1 MQRRAQQG
9 GPRTNGSQS
18 DKASFQRQKF
28 NFKDFARLV
37 MTIKP
42 HFWQLWVGLIFG
54 VIATGVQLMV
64 PQFAKQ
70 LINQLG
76 HSINSQMIVIVIVAF
91 IGSALISAVSGSI
104 LGFFGEDV
112 VSKLRQFLWN
122 KILRLPVGHFDE
134 TRSGEL
140 SSRLINDTSQ
150 VKDLLANDVPNMAT
164 SILQLV
170 GALVLMLLMDWKMT
184 LIMFIAVP
192 LVLMLMLPIIRQSRK
207 IAVARQDALADFNG
221 QSSEII
227 SDIRLFKASTAEEVE
242 REDGGQ
248 KIDKLYR
255 IGLKEAVYDSIAS
268 PLMQMMMMGM
278 VIGMLIYGASRVSQG
293 TMTFGTLISFL
304 MYLTQM
310 IGPFAQLSQFFNNLA
325 KTSGSTA
332 RIQEL
337 LQASEE
343 DQITGKDMDMTGQTL
358 SVDHVDFA
366 YDKDQPILQ
375 DVSFTA
381 KPNSVVAFAGPSGG
395 GKSTIFGL
403 LERFYQPDKGQ
414 IKIGD
419 INIQNVNMTNWRS
432 QIGLVGQDA
441 TIMAGTIRYNLTYGL
456 DGDYTDDQLWNV
468 LEMAY
473 AKSFVQDMPD
483 GLDTQ
488 VGERGVKVSGGQRQ
502 RLAIARAFLWDP
514 KILMLDEATASLDSE
529 SEIMVQKALEKLM
542 HNRTTLVIAHRLS
555 TIVDATQIYFI
566 EHGKVSGHGTHKELV
581 KNHPLYRE
589 YVENQFESVKQGA

>member
-1 MQRRAQQG
+1 MQRQAPQG
-9 GPRTNGSQS
+9 GPQRGPQAGGVPF
-18 DKASFQRQKF
+18 KRQKF
-28 NFKDFARLV
+28 NFKDFAQLV
-37 MTIKP
+37 VKIKP
-42 HFWQLWVGLIFG
+42 HFWQLGVGLLFG
-54 VIATGVQLMV
+54 LIATGIQLTV
-64 PQFAKQ
+64 PQLAKQ

-76 HSINSQMIVIVIVAF
+76 HAMNSQLMFLVIAAF
-91 IGSALISAVSGSI
+91 IGSALISAFSGSI

-112 VSKLRQFLWN
+112 VSKLRQFLWD
-122 KILRLPVGHFDE
+122 KILRLPVGYFDE
-134 TRSGEL
+134 TRSGEI
-140 SSRLINDTSQ
+140 SSQLINDTSQ
-150 VKDLLANDVPNMAT
+150 VKDLLANSVPNMVT

-170 GALVLMLLMDWKMT
+170 GALVLMLIMDWRMT

-192 LVLMLMLPIIRQSRK
+192 LVLVLMMPVIKQSHK
-207 IAVARQDALADFNG
+207 ISIARQDALADFNG
-221 QSSEII
+221 QSSEIL
-227 SDIRLFKASTAEEVE
+227 SDIRLVKSSTAEDVE
-242 REDGGQ
+242 REDGHQ

-255 IGLKEAVYDSIAS
+255 IGLKEAIYDSIAS

-278 VIGMLIYGASRVSQG
+278 MIGMLIYGASRVSQG

-310 IGPFAQLSQFFNNLA
+310 IGPFTQLSQFFTDMA

-343 DQITGKDMDMTGQTL
+343 EQTSGENINMDGQAL
-358 SVDHVDFA
+358 SVEHVDFE
-366 YDKDQPILQ
+366 YEKDQPILQ
-375 DVSFTA
+375 DISFNA
-381 KPNSVVAFAGPSGG
+381 KPNSVIAFAGPSGG

-403 LERFYQPDKGQ
+403 LERFYNPDKGQ

-419 INIQNVNMTNWRS
+419 TEINDVNMNNWRS
-432 QIGLVGQDA
+432 QIGLVSQDA
-441 TIMAGTIRYNLTYGL
+441 AIMAGTIRYNLTYGL
-456 DGDYTDDQLWNV
+456 DGNYTDEQLWSV
-468 LEMAY
+468 LGMAY

-502 RLAIARAFLWDP
+502 RLAIARAFLRDP

-566 EHGKVSGHGTHKELV
+566 EHGKVSGHGTHQELV

-589 YVENQFESVKQGA
+589 YVENQFDSVKQGA

>member
-1 MQRRAQQG
+1 MQRQAPQG
-9 GPRTNGSQS
+9 GRGPQAGGVPF
-18 DKASFQRQKF
+18 KRQKF
-28 NFKDFARLV
+28 NFKDFAQLV
-37 MTIKP
+37 IKIKP
-42 HFWQLWVGLIFG
+42 HFWQLGVGLLFG
-54 VIATGVQLMV
+54 LIATGIQLTV
-64 PQFAKQ
+64 PQLAKQ

-76 HSINSQMIVIVIVAF
+76 HAMNSQLMFLVIAAF
-91 IGSALISAVSGSI
+91 IGSALISAFSGSI

-112 VSKLRQFLWN
+112 VSKLRQFLWD
-122 KILRLPVGHFDE
+122 KILRLPVGYFDE
-134 TRSGEL
+134 TRSGEI

-150 VKDLLANDVPNMAT
+150 VKDLLANSVPNMVT

-170 GALVLMLLMDWKMT
+170 GALVLMLVMDWKMT

-192 LVLMLMLPIIRQSRK
+192 LVLVLMMPVIKQSHK
-207 IAVARQDALADFNG
+207 ISIARQDALADFNG
-221 QSSEII
+221 QSSEIL
-227 SDIRLFKASTAEEVE
+227 SDIRLVKSSTAEDVE
-242 REDGGQ
+242 REDGHQ

-255 IGLKEAVYDSIAS
+255 IGLKEAIYDSVAN

-278 VIGMLIYGASRVSQG
+278 MIGMLIYGATRVSQG

-310 IGPFAQLSQFFNNLA
+310 IGPFTQLSQFFTDMA

-343 DQITGKDMDMTGQTL
+343 DQTSGEDIDMDGQAL
-358 SVDHVDFA
+358 SVEHVDFE
-366 YDKDQPILQ
+366 YEKDQPILQ
-375 DVSFTA
+375 DISFAA
-381 KPNSVVAFAGPSGG
+381 KPNSVIAFAGPSGG

-403 LERFYQPDKGQ
+403 LERFYNPDKGQ

-419 INIQNVNMTNWRS
+419 TEIDDVNMNNWRS
-432 QIGLVGQDA
+432 QIGLVSQDA
-441 TIMAGTIRYNLTYGL
+441 AIMAGTIRYNLTYGL
-456 DGDYTDDQLWNV
+456 DGSYTDDQLWNV

-488 VGERGVKVSGGQRQ
+488 VGERGIKVSGGQRQ
-502 RLAIARAFLWDP
+502 RLAIARAFLRDP

-566 EHGKVSGHGTHKELV
+566 EHGKVSGHGTHQELV

>member
-1 MQRRAQQG
+1 MQRQAPQG
-9 GPRTNGSQS
+9 GRGPQAGGVPF
-18 DKASFQRQKF
+18 KRQKF
-28 NFKDFARLV
+28 NFKDFAQLV
-37 MTIKP
+37 VKIKP
-42 HFWQLWVGLIFG
+42 HFWQLGVGLLFG
-54 VIATGVQLMV
+54 LIATGIQLTV
-64 PQFAKQ
+64 PQLAKQ

-76 HSINSQMIVIVIVAF
+76 HAMNSQLMFLVIAAF
-91 IGSALISAVSGSI
+91 IGSALISAFSGSI

-112 VSKLRQFLWN
+112 VSKLRQFLWD
-122 KILRLPVGHFDE
+122 KILRLPVGYFDE
-134 TRSGEL
+134 TRSGEI

-150 VKDLLANDVPNMAT
+150 VKDLLANSVPNMVT

-170 GALVLMLLMDWKMT
+170 GALVLMLVMDWKMT

-192 LVLMLMLPIIRQSRK
+192 LVLALMLPVIKQSHK
-207 IAVARQDALADFNG
+207 ISIARQDALADFNG
-221 QSSEII
+221 QSSEIL
-227 SDIRLFKASTAEEVE
+227 SDIRLVKSSTAEDVE
-242 REDGGQ
+242 REDGHQ

-255 IGLKEAVYDSIAS
+255 IGLKEAIYDSVAS

-278 VIGMLIYGASRVSQG
+278 MIGMLIYGASRVSQG

-310 IGPFAQLSQFFNNLA
+310 IGPFTQLSQFFTDMA

-343 DQITGKDMDMTGQTL
+343 DQTSGEDIDMDGQAL
-358 SVDHVDFA
+358 SVEHVDFE
-366 YDKDQPILQ
+366 YEKDQPILQ
-375 DVSFTA
+375 DISFTA
-381 KPNSVVAFAGPSGG
+381 KPNSVIAFAGPSGG

-403 LERFYQPDKGQ
+403 LERFYNPDKGQ

-419 INIQNVNMTNWRS
+419 TEIDDVNMNNWRS
-432 QIGLVGQDA
+432 QIGLVSQDA
-441 TIMAGTIRYNLTYGL
+441 AIMAGTIRYNLTYGL

-502 RLAIARAFLWDP
+502 RLAIARAFLRDP

-566 EHGKVSGHGTHKELV
+566 EHGRVSGHGTHQELV